1 MNTNRLP
8 PLNSLK
14 AFDAAARHESF
25 LEAAAEQGVTSGS
38 VSRHVRLL
46 ERYLGTELF
55 VRRSNG
61 VTLTSA
67 GKEYAGKV
75 SGILRD
81 LRTATDRVRTPSGD
95 RAIVISTLPIFSER
109 WLYRRIPSFR
119 KAFDRAELRI
129 EFHNGEHDAEREDV
143 DAWIMYSKGQHPGY
157 SVTRLFGEEVFPVCS
172 PQFRKTLSA
181 HPGADEV
188 IGQPLLHDMYW
199 DTDWPDWAR
208 AVGAT
213 AGELAANMRFALYKG
228 VIQAAVDGMG
238 MAVGHGEMVAKEL
251 ATGKLVPLAHLS
263 VVFEKSYH
271 LVMTAS
277 SANDR
282 TLVRLK
288 EWLLQECAGGKP
300 SNG

>member
-1 MNTNRLP
+1 MNTERLP

-14 AFDAAARHESF
+14 AFEAAGRHESF

-38 VSRHVRLL
+38 ISRHVRLL

-81 LRTATDRVRTPSGD
+81 LRTATDRVRKPSRN

-129 EFHNGEHDAEREDV
+129 EVHNGEHDAEREDV
-143 DAWIMYSKGQHPGY
+143 DAWILYSKGQHPGY

-172 PQFRKTLSA
+172 PQFRETLSA
-181 HPGADEV
+181 HPSADEV
-188 IGQPLLHDMYW
+188 IDQLLLHDMYW
-199 DTDWPDWAR
+199 DTDWPDWAH

-251 ATGKLVPLAHLS
+251 ATGKLVPLPHLS
-263 VVFEKSYH
+263 VVSEKSYH
-271 LVMTAS
+271 LIMNAS
-277 SANDR
+277 SANNR

-288 EWLLQECAGGKP
+288 EWLLRECAGYEL

>member
-1 MNTNRLP
+1 MDTSRLP
-8 PLNSLK
+8 PLNSLR

-25 LEAAAEQGVTSGS
+25 LEAAAEQNVTPGS
-38 VSRHVRLL
+38 ISRHVRLL
-46 ERYLGTELF
+46 ESYLGTELF

-75 SGILRD
+75 SAIFRN
-81 LRTATDRVRTPSGD
+81 LRTATDGIRKPTRD

-119 KAFDRAELRI
+119 QAFGRVELRI
-129 EFHNGEHDAEREDV
+129 EVHNGEHDANREDV

-181 HPGADEV
+181 HPSADEV
-188 IGQPLLHDMYW
+188 IRQLLLHDIYW
-199 DTDWPDWAR
+199 DTDWSDWAR

-213 AGELAANMRFALYKG
+213 TGELAANMRFALYKG

-251 ATGKLVPLAHLS
+251 ATGKLVPLEHLS
-263 VVFEKSYH
+263 VVSEKSYH
-271 LVMTAS
+271 LVMNAS
-277 SANDR
+277 SANNGM
-282 TLVRLK
+282 LVRLK
-288 EWLLQECAGGKP
+288 EWLLQECAKDQLT
-300 SNG
+300 NG